1 MSATPDYA
9 AMWNDLHDELTRRRD
24 TTFEVAGDLDDEG
37 KPGAERTY
45 GRAEGL
51 RDTVACMDLMADR
64 AARYA
69 DLDERHAAAMAVLG
83 ECSIELGPQ
92 NDLSL
97 DQIEAL
103 AEVARSWDAEASQ

>member
-1 MSATPDYA
+1 MTATPDYA
-9 AMWNDLHDELTRRRD
+9 ALWNELHGELTRRRD
-24 TTFEVAGDLDDEG
+24 TIIEVASDLDDEG

-45 GRAEGL
+45 GRAEEL
-51 RDTVACMDLMADR
+51 RDTLAQMDLMAER

-83 ECSIELGPQ
+83 EHSVELGPQ